1 MKKTNI
7 LILVGLAIAGVY
19 IYNRTKP
26 SSPASTSVKPND
38 TPTTTNTN
46 TSACPVGQVAC
57 SDGKNCYDPSINYL
71 VDPCSNAY

>member
-1 MKKTNI
+1 MKKNI
-7 LILVGLAIAGVY
+7 LIFVGLAVAGVY
-19 IYNRTKP
+19 IYNRIKP
-26 SSPASTSVKPND
+26 TFSASTTVKPNE
-38 TPTTTNTN
+38 TPTNTN